1 MMKNTKFV
9 LKGFWDDDPAY
20 YVKVLEENYNGRAVV
35 HLSTSVDEAQKFDT
49 PEDAE
54 RMFELLPNTSF
65 KIYPI
70 CPLCGKDYDGHPAI
84 SRKDNKTKICSH
96 CGIGEAFIDF
106 IKNQKDEN
114 LGKNVIDFIDSLK
127 K

>member
-1 MMKNTKFV
+1 MKNTKFV

-96 CGIGEAFIDF
+96 CGIGESFIDF

-114 LGKNVIDFIDSLK
+114 FGKNVIDFIDSLK

>member
-49 PEDAE
+49 PETKKMKILE
-54 RMFELLPNTSF
+54 KMLL
-65 KIYPI
+65 
-70 CPLCGKDYDGHPAI
+70 I
-84 SRKDNKTKICSH
+84 SLIH
-96 CGIGEAFIDF
+96 
-106 IKNQKDEN
+106 
-114 LGKNVIDFIDSLK
+114 
-127 K
+127 